1 MDPNAA
7 LELIREIIKET
18 KGGDDLTSLL
28 ENEGDRAVALIEAIS
43 GLDRWLTAS
52 GYLPEAWCGASAA
65 PRPGRHAHAIM
76 MPCGPGCPGYI
87 EGRR

>member
-7 LELIREIIKET
+7 L
-18 KGGDDLTSLL
+18 
-28 ENEGDRAVALIEAIS
+28 VALRELAQEEVDK
-43 GLDRWLTAS
+43 GEDAGWAEWFQALDKWLTDS
-52 GYLPEAWCGASAA
+52 GFLPEAWCGASAA

-76 MPCGPGCPGYI
+76 MPCAPGCPGWV